1 MNNEQRTIEL
11 DDNYSD
17 VEFLNLSNQN
27 LERQR
32 VYWILI
38 NMNPY
43 DSGAARISL
52 QGRAPQKKIYCEKRK
67 KYAILFM
74 VSM

>member
-1 MNNEQRTIEL
+1 MNNEQRAIEL

-43 DSGAARISL
+43 DSGTARISL
-52 QGRAPQKKIYCEKRK
+52 QGACPPKKNLLRKTEKICDTF
-67 KYAILFM
+67 YG
-74 VSM
+74 